1 MKVFYGHNNNNKQ
14 QKSKIFTSRALKAKK
29 DVELKVTDCVAEVDK
44 WSACSDE
51 GKERFAIQIQIGHK
65 IECRRQKGMEA
76 GADGRAHFQERKVKP
91 RYSNW

>member
-14 QKSKIFTSRALKAKK
+14 QKCKIFTSRALKAKK

-76 GADGRAHFQERKVKP
+76 GADGRAHFTERKVKP
-91 RYSNW
+91 RDSNW